1 MLQLRLIITQPNI
14 PQLCHGPWCPT
25 HYRLSA
31 LSEGFY
37 FLAPLERTSASP
49 PIRLR
54 AHRPQVHTGQN
65 RIVELRQNIK
75 VVSMNLRE
83 FTGFELC
90 CIDWKVQGFTSWQL
104 ITITYMLNSTILKSL
119 LGVYEAASTYMSLVH
134 QLWHADRVGYLCICT
149 WPSAIGAHRDSWTVI
164 GGNNS
169 YDRQVKECRKCRLL
183 MYFRW
188 NEAKNARISL

>member
-1 MLQLRLIITQPNI
+1 MPNAISIVRAKWGLLLPREPQPALR
-14 PQLCHGPWCPT
+14 
-25 HYRLSA
+25 
-31 LSEGFY
+31 
-37 FLAPLERTSASP
+37 SAS
-49 PIRLR
+49 
-54 AHRPQVHTGQN
+54 VHTDHKYTQD
-65 RIVELRQNIK
+65 RTELRQNRK
-75 VVSMNLRE
+75 VVSMNRRE

-169 YDRQVKECRKCRLL
+169 HDRQVKECRKCRLL
-183 MYFRW
+183 MYFGW
-188 NEAKNARISL
+188 NEAKNARISS